1 MIIVKAS
8 RSCRVKFPPPVKL
21 KVPLMELEKT
31 YDPQRFEPRWAEW
44 WVSSGI
50 FHANPHA
57 PGPRFSLAVPPPNV
71 TGSLH
76 IGHMLDHTVIDTA
89 TRWHRMRGDNTLFL
103 PGTDH
108 AGIATQM
115 LVERSLAEQGLSRR
129 ELGREEFVRRVWEWK
144 EKYGNRITSQ
154 MKRIGDS
161 CDWSRER
168 FTLNP
173 DLSRAVLEAFVR
185 LYERGLIYRGTYM
198 VNWCPRCSTALSDL
212 EVKHDDTQGHLWHI
226 RYPVNGSSRYLIVAT
241 TRPET
246 MLGDTAVAVNPID
259 ARYQDLAGQTVTLP
273 LMNRPIPVIFD
284 EIADPQ
290 FGTGVVKVTPAH
302 DPNDLEA
309 GKRHNLAQIKVIGE
323 DARMTAEA
331 GPYAGLERFE
341 ARKRIVADLEKL
353 GLLEKVEPYTLA
365 LSKCDRCG
373 SIVEPL
379 ISTQWFVKTKPLA
392 DKAMAAVND
401 GRIQFVPD
409 NWNKTFFNWMENIRD
424 WCISRQLWWG
434 HRIPAWHCFN
444 CKAITVARHSPA
456 ACPNCQSGE
465 LVQDPD
471 VLDTWF
477 SSSLW
482 PFSTLGWPAE
492 TEDLRAYYPT
502 TLMITGFDILFFWVA
517 RMMMMGIELT
527 GDVPFRQVHMHGLVR
542 DPERKKMS
550 KTKGNVVDPLDINDK
565 YGTDACR
572 LWLLMAAAPGTDI
585 TYNEDKLQSARQF
598 CNKLWNAA
606 RLLLMNMESAGI
618 EPSLSEPGELEA
630 LEDRWIFSRLGSTAE
645 KVNRDLENHRYHEVA
660 EELWQFFWH
669 DFCDWYLEIKKLRLL
684 AGSGLTND
692 WSNLLAV
699 FSAYLRLQHPILP
712 FITEELWHRFGQDTS
727 IALARFPQAAAADEA
742 AEREMGLLQDMV
754 TAARKLKADNGVD
767 DKTELAGV
775 LYCRNGASAVELP
788 VIERLGKVKLE
799 VRTGAAPALTGAVR
813 STTHFDLSL
822 QLPAVDRDALRQR
835 LLKENDKLEKL
846 VINIDRQLESE
857 KFLNGAPAHVIE
869 DVRAKRVEYIAQIEK
884 NRGTLDGL

>member
-1 MIIVKAS
+1 MQ
-8 RSCRVKFPPPVKL
+8 
-21 KVPLMELEKT
+21 LEKA
-31 YDPQRFEPRWAEW
+31 YEPQRFEPRWAEW
-44 WVSSGI
+44 WVGSGI
-50 FHANPHA
+50 FHANPLA

-115 LVERSLAEQGLSRR
+115 LVERSLAAEGVTRQQ
-129 ELGREEFVRRVWEWK
+129 LGREEFVRRVWEWK

-185 LYERGLIYRGTYM
+185 LYERGFIYRGTYM
-198 VNWCPRCSTALSDL
+198 VNWCPRCATALSDL
-212 EVKHDDTQGHLWHI
+212 EVKHEDTQGNLWHI
-226 RYPVNGSSRYLIVAT
+226 RYPVNNSSRYLIVAT

-246 MLGDTAVAVNPID
+246 MLGDTAVAVNPAD
-259 ARYQDLAGQTVTLP
+259 PRYQDLGGQTVMLP

-309 GKRHNLAQIKVIGE
+309 GKRHDLAQIKVIGE
-323 DARMTAEA
+323 DARTTAEA
-331 GPYAGLERFE
+331 GPYAGLDRFE
-341 ARKRIVADLEKL
+341 ARKRIVADLETL
-353 GLLEKVEPYTLA
+353 GLLEKVEPYALA
-365 LSKCDRCG
+365 ISKCDRCG
-373 SIVEPL
+373 TVVEPL
-379 ISTQWFVKTKPLA
+379 ISTQWFVKTQPLA
-392 DKAMAAVND
+392 AKAMAAVND
-401 GRIQFVPD
+401 GRIQFIPD

-434 HRIPAWHCFN
+434 HRIPAWHCAN
-444 CKAITVARHSPA
+444 CKKITVTRDIPLACSHCGSA
-456 ACPNCQSGE
+456 AIE
-465 LVQDPD
+465 QDPD

-482 PFSTLGWPAE
+482 PFSTLGWPAQ
-492 TEDLRAYYPT
+492 TDDLSAYYPT

-585 TYNEDKLQSARQF
+585 TYNEDKLASARQF
-598 CNKLWNAA
+598 ANKLWNAA
-606 RLLLMNMESAGI
+606 RLLLMNMETAGF
-618 EPSLSEPGELEA
+618 EPSLPQPGQLQT
-630 LEDRWIFSRLGSTAE
+630 LEDRWIFSRLARTADSA
-645 KVNRDLENHRYHEVA
+645 NRALEQHRYHEVA

-669 DFCDWYLEIKKLRLL
+669 DFCDWYLEIKKLRLS

-692 WSNLLAV
+692 WQNLLAV

-712 FITEELWHRFGQDTS
+712 FITEELWHRFGQSTS
-727 IALARFPQAAAADEA
+727 IALALYPQPAAADEA
-742 AEREMGLLQDMV
+742 AEREMALLQDMV
-754 TAARKLKADNGVD
+754 TAARKLKADNGLD
-767 DKTELAGV
+767 DKLELAGV
-775 LYCRNGASAVELP
+775 LYCRNGASKVEVP
-788 VIERLGKVKLE
+788 VLERLGKVKLE
-799 VRTGAAPALTGAVR
+799 VRSGTAPVLTGAVR
-813 STTHFDLSL
+813 SMPSFDLAL
-822 QLPAVDRDALRQR
+822 QLPEVDHGALRDR
-835 LLKENDKLEKL
+835 LLKDTDKLEKL
-846 VINIDRQLESE
+846 ILKIDGQLSSE
-857 KFLNGAPAHVIE
+857 KFLNGAPPHIVQE
-869 DVRAKRVEYIAQIEK
+869 LRSKRADYIAQLQK
-884 NRGTLDGL
+884 NRDTLDGL

>member
-1 MIIVKAS
+1 
-8 RSCRVKFPPPVKL
+8 
-21 KVPLMELEKT
+21 MELEKA
-31 YDPQRFEPRWAEW
+31 YEPQRFEPHWAEW
-44 WVSSGI
+44 WVESGI
-50 FHANPHA
+50 FHADPHA

-115 LVERSLAEQGLSRR
+115 LVERSLAAEGVTRQQ
-129 ELGREEFVRRVWEWK
+129 LGREEFVRRVWEWK

-198 VNWCPRCSTALSDL
+198 VNWCPRCATALSDL
-212 EVKHDDTQGHLWHI
+212 EVKHDDTQGNLWHI
-226 RYPVNGSSRYLIVAT
+226 RYPVNNSDRYLIVAT

-246 MLGDTAVAVNPID
+246 MLGDTAVAVNPSD
-259 ARYQDLAGQTVTLP
+259 PRYQDLAGQTVTLP
-273 LMNRPIPVIFD
+273 LMNRPIPIIFD

-309 GKRHNLAQIKVIGE
+309 GKRHNLGQIKVIGE
-323 DARMTAEA
+323 DARMTSDA
-331 GPYAGLERFE
+331 GPYAGLDRFE
-341 ARKRIVADLEKL
+341 ARKRIVADLEKQ
-353 GLLEKVEPYTLA
+353 GLLEKVEPYALA

-373 SIVEPL
+373 TIVEPL
-379 ISTQWFVKTKPLA
+379 ISTQWFVKTQPLA
-392 DKAMAAVND
+392 EKAMAAVNE

-434 HRIPAWHCFN
+434 HRIPAWHCGN
-444 CKAITVARHSPA
+444 CRTITVAREAPSK
-456 ACPNCQSGE
+456 CPNCQSTD
-465 LVQDPD
+465 LIQDPD

-482 PFSTLGWPAE
+482 PFSTLGWPAD

-527 GDVPFRQVHMHGLVR
+527 RDVPFRQVHMHGLVR

-550 KTKGNVVDPLDINDK
+550 KTKGNVVDPLDINEK

-585 TYNEDKLQSARQF
+585 TYNEDKLASARQF
-598 CNKLWNAA
+598 ANKLWNAA

-618 EPSLSEPGELEA
+618 EPCLSEPGHLET
-630 LEDRWIFSRLGSTAE
+630 LEDRWIYSRLSRTAE
-645 KVNRDLENHRYHEVA
+645 SVNRALEQHRYHEVA

-669 DFCDWYLEIKKLRLL
+669 DFCDWYLEIKKLRLSP
-684 AGSGLTND
+684 GSGLTND
-692 WSNLLAV
+692 WHNILGV
-699 FSAYLRLQHPILP
+699 FGAYLRLQHPILP
-712 FITEELWHRFGQDTS
+712 FITEELWHRFGEKKS
-727 IALARFPQAAAADEA
+727 IALARYPQAGATDEA

-754 TAARKLKADNGVD
+754 TAARKLKADNGLD
-767 DKTELAGV
+767 DRLELAGV
-775 LYCRNGASAVELP
+775 LYCRNGSRNIEFPVVEFLA
-788 VIERLGKVKLE
+788 KVKLE
-799 VRTGAAPALTGAVR
+799 VRMDAPPALTGAVR
-813 STTHFDLSL
+813 STAQFDLSL
-822 QLPAVDRDALRQR
+822 QLPEVDTEALRQR
-835 LLKENDKLEKL
+835 LIKENDKLEKL
-846 VINIDRQLESE
+846 VANIDRQLESE
-857 KFLNGAPAHVIE
+857 KFLNGAPPHVVE
-869 DVRAKRVEYIAQIEK
+869 SLRAKRAEYMAQIKK
-884 NRGTLDGL
+884 NRDMLDQL

>member
-1 MIIVKAS
+1 
-8 RSCRVKFPPPVKL
+8 
-21 KVPLMELEKT
+21 MELEKT

-44 WVSSGI
+44 WVASGI
-50 FHANPHA
+50 FHADPHA
-57 PGPRFSLAVPPPNV
+57 PGATFSLAVPPPNV

-115 LVERSLAEQGLSRR
+115 LVERSLAAEGITRHQ
-129 ELGREEFVRRVWEWK
+129 LGREEFVRRVWEWK
-144 EKYGNRITSQ
+144 EKYGNRITTQ

-198 VNWCPRCSTALSDL
+198 VNWCPRCATALSDL
-212 EVKHDDTQGHLWHI
+212 ETKHEDTQGNLWHI

-246 MLGDTAVAVNPID
+246 MLGDTAVAVNPND
-259 ARYQDLAGQTVTLP
+259 ARYRDLAGKSVTLP
-273 LMNRPIPVIFD
+273 LMNRIIPVIFD

-323 DARMTAEA
+323 DARMTPEA
-331 GPYAGLERFE
+331 GPYAGIDRFE

-353 GLLEKVEPYTLA
+353 GLLEKTERYALA
-365 LSKCDRCG
+365 ISKCDRCG
-373 SIVEPL
+373 TIVEPL
-379 ISTQWFVKTKPLA
+379 VSTQWFVKTQPLA
-392 DKAMAAVND
+392 AQAMAAVNE
-401 GRIQFVPD
+401 GRIQFIPD

-434 HRIPAWHCFN
+434 HRIPAWHCAN
-444 CKAITVARHSPA
+444 CKKITVAREAPKT
-456 ACPNCQSGE
+456 CPNCQSAE
-465 LVQDPD
+465 LTQDPD

-482 PFSTLGWPAE
+482 PFSTLGWPND
-492 TEDLRAYYPT
+492 TDDLRAYYPT

-517 RMMMMGIELT
+517 RMMMMGIELS

-550 KTKGNVVDPLDINDK
+550 KTKGNVVDPLDINEK

-606 RLLLMNMESAGI
+606 RLLLMNLQSAGV

-630 LEDRWIFSRLGSTAE
+630 LEDRWIFSRLSRTAE
-645 KVNRDLENHRYHEVA
+645 QVNRDLEQHRYHEVA
-660 EELWQFFWH
+660 EQLWQFFWH
-669 DFCDWYLEIKKLRLL
+669 DFCDWYLEIKKLRLQP
-684 AGSGLTND
+684 GSGLTND
-692 WSNLLAV
+692 WRNLLAV

-712 FITEELWHRFGQDTS
+712 FITEELWHRFGQSTS
-727 IALARFPQAAAADEA
+727 IALARYPQSAPTDES
-742 AEREMGLLQDMV
+742 AERAMELLQDMV

-767 DKTELAGV
+767 DKLELAGV
-775 LYCRNGASAVELP
+775 LYCRNGASNVELP

-799 VRTGAAPALTGAVR
+799 VRTGAAPALTAAVR
-813 STTHFDLSL
+813 STPHFDLAL
-822 QLPAVDRDALRQR
+822 QLPEVDRDALRQR

-846 VINIDRQLESE
+846 VMNIDRQLGSE
-857 KFLNGAPAHVIE
+857 KFLNGAPAHVVE
-869 DVRAKRVEYIAQIEK
+869 EVRSKRTEYLAQIRK
-884 NRGTLDGL
+884 NRDTLEGL

>member
-1 MIIVKAS
+1 
-8 RSCRVKFPPPVKL
+8 
-21 KVPLMELEKT
+21 MELEKA
-31 YDPQRFEPRWAEW
+31 YEPQRFEPHWAEW
-44 WVSSGI
+44 WVQSGI
-50 FHANPHA
+50 FHADPHA

-115 LVERSLAEQGLSRR
+115 LVERSLAAEGITRLQ
-129 ELGREEFVRRVWEWK
+129 LGREEFVRRVWEWK

-198 VNWCPRCSTALSDL
+198 VNWCPRCATALSDL
-212 EVKHDDTQGHLWHI
+212 EVKHDDTQGNLWHI
-226 RYPVNGSSRYLIVAT
+226 RYPVNNSSRYLIVAT

-246 MLGDTAVAVNPID
+246 MLGDTAVAVNPAD
-259 ARYQDLAGQTVTLP
+259 PRYQDLAGQTVTLP
-273 LMNRPIPVIFD
+273 LMNRPIPIIFD
-284 EIADPQ
+284 EIADPK

-309 GKRHNLAQIKVIGE
+309 GKRHNLAHIKVIGE
-323 DARMTAEA
+323 DAHMTVDA
-331 GPYAGLERFE
+331 GPYAGLDRFE
-341 ARKRIVADLEKL
+341 ARKRIVADLEAL
-353 GLLEKVEPYTLA
+353 GLLEKVEPYALA

-373 SIVEPL
+373 TIVEPL

-392 DKAMAAVND
+392 EKAMAAVNE

-409 NWNKTFFNWMENIRD
+409 NWNKTFFNWMDNIRD

-434 HRIPAWHCFN
+434 HRIPAWHCGN
-444 CKAITVARHSPA
+444 CKAITVAREEPSK
-456 ACPNCQSGE
+456 CPNCQSGE
-465 LVQDPD
+465 LTQDPD

-482 PFSTLGWPAE
+482 PFSTLGWPDE
-492 TEDLRAYYPT
+492 TDDLRAYYPT
-502 TLMITGFDILFFWVA
+502 SLMITGFDILFFWVA
-517 RMMMMGIELT
+517 RMMMMGVELT

-542 DPERKKMS
+542 DPMRKKMS

-585 TYNEDKLQSARQF
+585 TYNEDKLASARQF
-598 CNKLWNAA
+598 ANKLWNAA
-606 RLLLMNMESAGI
+606 RMLLMNLESAG
-618 EPSLSEPGELEA
+618 SEPALPDPGRLET
-630 LEDRWIFSRLGSTAE
+630 LEDRWIFSRLSRTAE
-645 KVNRDLENHRYHEVA
+645 SVNRALEQHRYHEAA

-669 DFCDWYLEIKKLRLL
+669 DFCDWYLEIKKLRLFPN
-684 AGSGLTND
+684 SGLTND
-692 WSNLLAV
+692 WKNLLAV

-712 FITEELWHRFGQDTS
+712 FITEELWHRFGQNTS
-727 IALARFPQAAAADEA
+727 ISLARYPQAGPTDEA
-742 AEREMGLLQDMV
+742 AEREMGLLQEMV
-754 TAARKLKADNGVD
+754 TAARKLKADNGLD
-767 DKTELAGV
+767 DRLELAGV
-775 LYCRNGASAVELP
+775 LYCRNGASQVELP
-788 VIERLGKVKLE
+788 VLERLGKVKLE
-799 VRTGAAPALTGAVR
+799 MRIGAAPVLSGAVR
-813 STTHFDLSL
+813 STPHFDLSL
-822 QLPAVDRDALRQR
+822 QLPEVDREALRDR
-835 LLKENDKLEKL
+835 LVKDTDKLQKL
-846 VINIDRQLESE
+846 VLKIDGQLGSE
-857 KFLNGAPAHVIE
+857 KFLNGAPPHIVDE
-869 DVRAKRVEYIAQIEK
+869 LRSKRADYISQIQKNVE
-884 NRGTLDGL
+884 TLDGL